1 MVQINWTPQSVSD
14 LKNIAEYIGKDSKY
28 YAKLQVIRLKSRVEV
43 LERQIHIGN
52 LVPEFE
58 RTDLRQLIQG
68 RYRII
73 YKVVNE
79 NRADILTVHHSARD
93 ITKRNILKKRK

>member
-1 MVQINWTPQSVSD
+1 MVQINWTTQAVSD
-14 LKNIAEYIGKDSKY
+14 LKDIAEYIGKDSKY
-28 YAKLQVIRLKSRVEV
+28 YAKLQVVRLKSRVEIV
-43 LERQIHIGN
+43 KTQIRIGS

-73 YKVVNE
+73 YKVINE
-79 NRADILTVHHSARD
+79 NRVDILTVHHSARD
-93 ITKRNILKKRK
+93 LTKRSIL

>member
-1 MVQINWTPQSVSD
+1 MVQINWTTQAVSD
-14 LKNIAEYIGKDSKY
+14 LKNISEYIGKDSKY
-28 YAKLQVIRLKSRVEV
+28 YAKLQVVRLKSRVEI
-43 LERQIHIGN
+43 LKKQILIGS
-52 LVPEFE
+52 LVPEFD

-93 ITKRNILKKRK
+93 LSKRNLL

>member
-14 LKNIAEYIGKDSKY
+14 LKDIAEYIGKDSKY
-28 YAKLQVIRLKSRVEV
+28 YAKLEIIRLKSTVEI
-43 LERQIHIGN
+43 LKRQIKIGS
-52 LVPEFE
+52 LVPEFN

-73 YKVVNE
+73 YEIVNK
-79 NRADILTVHHSARD
+79 NREDILTVHHSARD
-93 ITKRNILKKRK
+93 LTQRKIL